1 MAGSSRWH
9 LFRIWQRDNDKPAL
23 PPSTDRSGRHC
34 KGIGRLLG
42 LCGTLPII
50 QETLEA
56 KEEAK
61 AEIDV
66 AKVACRAY
74 SLSIE
79 EAKKEVE
86 ANTKRIAEF
95 QSRLAS
101 IEATFGSTGELQ
113 ITDERAQT
121 RAEVRKAQ
129 TLLYSNEQSFVTSYE
144 YSLRIRSSVTSA
156 ALAET
161 LKR

>member
-1 MAGSSRWH
+1 M
-9 LFRIWQRDNDKPAL
+9 
-23 PPSTDRSGRHC
+23 
-34 KGIGRLLG
+34 
-42 LCGTLPII
+42 
-50 QETLEA
+50 
-56 KEEAK
+56 
-61 AEIDV
+61 

-74 SLSIE
+74 SLSIA